1 MNVYHFV
8 KLAMKK
14 FLDSKIAFLWAV
26 ILGVLVGHFF
36 PVASQP
42 LGKIGDLFINFA
54 NMCVLPIIVTSI
66 SLSIAYL
73 MKNQISES
81 IKRIVSIFMFLT
93 LISCLLGTGTATL
106 FQTGKDL
113 NPKGN
118 EKLQHFIEEAN
129 KGVSPPH
136 EVMEERLAKST
147 LELIIKAVP
156 SNIFEALAKN
166 NIFQII
172 IFSIVFGAAL
182 GMYLDTDAHL
192 MHVIRQTLEVFSQIF
207 EGIVYIFP
215 LVFALMITR
224 DYNELG
230 SETAIGLGIFCLQF
244 LCAAL
249 ILFIISTIIIMVRTK
264 TSLLQSLEIMRDPI
278 LIAFATQS
286 TTAAIPPSIM
296 SLKRFH
302 YDENLVQLL
311 VPLGAMI
318 ARFGNIMYFGF
329 CAIFAFQLYGVEVGF
344 IDFILISMIS
354 ILAGWSTAAQAGIL
368 SLAGISFILEPAGIP
383 ITGILV
389 ILAAADIIIDPIR
402 TVSVIHTNCA
412 AIAWIGKPL
421 GSVLSKQEVE
431 QEEKIE
437 Q

>member
-1 MNVYHFV
+1 MC
-8 KLAMKK
+8 
-14 FLDSKIAFLWAV
+14 S
-26 ILGVLVGHFF
+26 
-36 PVASQP
+36 P
-42 LGKIGDLFINFA
+42 DLI
-54 NMCVLPIIVTSI
+54 
-66 SLSIAYL
+66 Y
-73 MKNQISES
+73 NQ
-81 IKRIVSIFMFLT
+81 
-93 LISCLLGTGTATL
+93 
-106 FQTGKDL
+106 
-113 NPKGN
+113 
-118 EKLQHFIEEAN
+118 H
-129 KGVSPPH
+129 
-136 EVMEERLAKST
+136 
-147 LELIIKAVP
+147 
-156 SNIFEALAKN
+156 
-166 NIFQII
+166 
-172 IFSIVFGAAL
+172 
-182 GMYLDTDAHL
+182 
-192 MHVIRQTLEVFSQIF
+192 
-207 EGIVYIFP
+207 
-215 LVFALMITR
+215 
-224 DYNELG
+224 DY
-230 SETAIGLGIFCLQF
+230 
-244 LCAAL
+244 
-249 ILFIISTIIIMVRTK
+249 
-264 TSLLQSLEIMRDPI
+264 
-278 LIAFATQS
+278 
-286 TTAAIPPSIM
+286 
-296 SLKRFH
+296 